1 MMWEGWP
8 PSPLETPNQA
18 AGRFFQDNDRSQW
31 EKWALRILV
40 CSQLF

>member
-8 PSPLETPNQA
+8 PSPLEAPKQA
-18 AGRFFQDNDRSQW
+18 AGRFFQENNRSQW
-31 EKWALRILV
+31 GKWALRILV